1 MFIDSIVI
9 SIMLNI
15 NPSLN
20 PSWNFYRIVCTSY
33 RHHKTIPTR
42 WSFILME
49 MFLSITFLFYS
60 FIIIHFIIQE
70 KKDKIKE
77 IIKIIH
83 IQPFINY
90 LAWALRPFFILTITN
105 FSITGIL
112 T

>member
-1 MFIDSIVI
+1 
-9 SIMLNI
+9 
-15 NPSLN
+15 
-20 PSWNFYRIVCTSY
+20 
-33 RHHKTIPTR
+33 
-42 WSFILME
+42 ME
-49 MFLSITFLFYS
+49 IFLSITFLFYS

-112 T
+112 VHYFAFTIDKSSSNNASRKVLLT